1 MTEIERKTTELERKW
16 DYDFAGYDETGIFY
30 KVNKYTGEI
39 MDSGTMK
46 PIFNGDRVITA
57 EQQAAWDAYKKKEA
71 ERAKRRDLS
80 KRNGNHFFVPRMQ
93 NFPDLKPQ
101 TAARLIYLLT
111 FGSYTEKKNQLM
123 QTQKTAMCRE
133 ALPKVLGL
141 SKDSVDDFLEEVCPS
156 YLTMDADGFLF
167 VTEKAY
173 HRGKLKDG
181 SSYHRFY
188 DTWVRSLYI
197 RTQKSKHRH
206 LGYIF
211 EMLPYISIEF
221 NTLCNNPTEKD
232 LDNVE
237 YLRLGEFCEMID
249 FDKSHLNRLLG
260 IYKQLRFE
268 VRDKSGVHTEQF
280 VSIVYDGLDRTNAKV
295 FVNPRI
301 LYSGSHP
308 EQVEILGSFSK
319 D

>member
-1 MTEIERKTTELERKW
+1 MTEIGRNVKELERKW
-16 DYDFAGYDETGIFY
+16 VYDFTGYDESGVFY
-30 KVNKYTGEI
+30 KVNKRTGEI
-39 MDSGTMK
+39 IDSGTMK

-57 EQQAAWDAYKKKEA
+57 EQQAAWDAYKIKET
-71 ERAKRRDLS
+71 ERTKHRDLS
-80 KRNGNHFFVPRMQ
+80 KKNGSHFFVPRMQ

-101 TAARLIYLLT
+101 TVARLIYLLT
-111 FGSYTEKKNQLM
+111 FGSYTEKRNQLM
-123 QTQKTAMCRE
+123 QTQKTAMRRE

-141 SKDSVDDFLEEVCPS
+141 SKDSIDDFLEEVCPS
-156 YLTMDADGFLF
+156 YLMVDDDGFLF
-167 VTEKAY
+167 ASEKAY
-173 HRGKLKDG
+173 RRGKLKEG
-181 SSYHRFY
+181 SSHHRFY
-188 DTWVRSLYI
+188 DTWVRSLYV
-197 RTQKSKHRH
+197 RTPKTKHRH
-206 LGYIF
+206 LGYLF
-211 EMLPYISIEF
+211 EMLPFVSIEF

-232 LDNVE
+232 IDSVE
-237 YLRLGEFCEMID
+237 YLRLGEFCDMIN

-268 VRDKSGVHTEQF
+268 VQDKSGVHTERF

-308 EQVEILGSFSK
+308 EQVEILAGFSK